1 MRPPA
6 RLRPFV
12 MLSLVG
18 AALGACSDVAP
29 ERTAAPEPLMA
40 RQSDDLDIALRR
52 YLTAH
57 GFTGRIA
64 STLELR
70 LGRRVDQQMADVG
83 RQLWF
88 DPIQGL
94 NDDNACAG
102 CHSPTNGFGD
112 TQPIA
117 IGIDNNG
124 VVGPGRTGPRNQ
136 RRSPMV
142 LNTAFYPTL
151 MWNSRFH
158 ARSGDPF
165 DNRKGFVFPAP
176 EGQTLSYLPHLL
188 TAQAFIPPTERVEAA
203 GFHFAGNED
212 DIRREVVR
220 RLNASDG
227 YRERFARVFRHVR
240 DGAPITYADFA
251 RAIAEFEFT
260 LVFAN
265 APIDRYARGE
275 RNAMT
280 PSQKRGAKLFF
291 GAQAHLVVGVVG
303 DVKQENYRDDDLPA
317 VYIPPNTFDSF
328 ESLILRSSPGATVSA
343 AAIRQ
348 AVQEFDSTIVVTAVH
363 PVASLLERSL
373 AAEALRARS
382 AELFGSAAV
391 FLAVA
396 GLYATG
402 RRAADQRRK
411 ECAVRLALG
420 AGTADIARLLGRDA
434 LISTGIGVVIGV
446 PLALTGGYGLRHVL
460 FGVSATQPLALAVG
474 VGCLLGTVGVAM
486 AQPIWRMA
494 RIEPSKVLREQ

>member
-1 MRPPA
+1 MSIPRESLFQHPASAILIATVVPSFVAGRWLVVGPPA
-6 RLRPFV
+6 SSLQRATSRLAGTHR
-12 MLSLVG
+12 LL
-18 AALGACSDVAP
+18 LGAQLAACVTLVVCACLLEQTVWRLTSRPLGFDPEDLVVVKFTPTTRPAAGTGDRLSHFKTAAYADALVESVRRLPGVIAAAAIRDAP
-29 ERTAAPEPLMA
+29 FASNVRTAAFVLPGDADPSRVQVQSVSTGYFQTMRLRQVAGRTFEPSDSAWVPVGLGGVGTRTVNVIVSESLA
-40 RQSDDLDIALRR
+40 RQLN
-52 YLTAH
+52 
-57 GFTGRIA
+57 G
-64 STLELR
+64 
-70 LGRRVDQQMADVG
+70 
-83 RQLWF
+83 
-88 DPIQGL
+88 QGL
-94 NDDNACAG
+94 
-102 CHSPTNGFGD
+102 
-112 TQPIA
+112 
-117 IGIDNNG
+117 
-124 VVGPGRTGPRNQ
+124 
-136 RRSPMV
+136 
-142 LNTAFYPTL
+142 
-151 MWNSRFH
+151 
-158 ARSGDPF
+158 
-165 DNRKGFVFPAP
+165 
-176 EGQTLSYLPHLL
+176 
-188 TAQAFIPPTERVEAA
+188 
-203 GFHFAGNED
+203 
-212 DIRREVVR
+212 
-220 RLNASDG
+220 
-227 YRERFARVFRHVR
+227 
-240 DGAPITYADFA
+240 
-251 RAIAEFEFT
+251 
-260 LVFAN
+260 
-265 APIDRYARGE
+265 
-275 RNAMT
+275 
-280 PSQKRGAKLFF
+280 GAKLFF

-434 LISTGIGVVIGV
+434 LISAGIGVVIGV